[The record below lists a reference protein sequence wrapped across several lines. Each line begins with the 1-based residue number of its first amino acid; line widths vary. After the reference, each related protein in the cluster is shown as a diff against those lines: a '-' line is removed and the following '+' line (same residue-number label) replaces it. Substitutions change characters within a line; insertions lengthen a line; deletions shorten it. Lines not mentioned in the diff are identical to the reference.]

1 MDYFA
6 AMGAFV
12 RSVELGSF
20 SKVASE
26 SGMKVSTVSRYVAAL
41 ESDLGTALFNRTT
54 RRLKLTEAGNVFY
67 SKAAQVLADLEE
79 ARQTTSSLNGRPQG
93 VLRINIPSAFGR
105 RHIMPFMKEFLE
117 RYPEITLDATLTD
130 LTVDLLETGTDL
142 AVRIGAQHDSTL
154 IAKRL
159 STQRRLLVAA
169 PEYLEAFGTPK
180 SPDELSEHECLTFTV
195 GQTVHWYFKPT
206 NEAGTIMEEISVSGH
221 LRTNDTEALRDA
233 TIAGQGIALLPTWLI
248 ADDVRANR
256 LTPLMV
262 EMNWNIAADIDSP
275 IWGVYAPKKVVS
287 PKVRVFLDFI
297 VQKFGTPPYWENI

>member
-41 ESDLGTALFNRTT
+41 ESDLGAALFNRTT

-105 RHIMPFMKEFLE
+105 RHIMPFVKEFLE

-169 PEYLEAFGTPK
+169 PEYLEAYGTPK

-195 GQTVHWYFKPT
+195 GHPVHWYMKPI
-206 NEAGTIMEEISVSGH
+206 NEPGTIMQEISVSGH

-233 TIAGQGIALLPTWLI
+233 TITGQGVALLPTWLI
-248 ADDVRANR
+248 ADDLRANR

-297 VQKFGTPPYWENI
+297 MQRLGTPPYWENI